1 MSNCLHMNIKSLQV
15 KEVLLVGL
23 KNGSI
28 MHYVRTGKS
37 YQDCY
42 INIFV
47 IEYSY
52 IIELA
57 KTLSYFKGIF

>member
-1 MSNCLHMNIKSLQV
+1 
-15 KEVLLVGL
+15 
-23 KNGSI
+23 
-28 MHYVRTGKS
+28 MHCVRTGKS

-42 INIFV
+42 INVFV

-57 KTLSYFKGIF
+57 KTLQGHILVVSISLLTMAAKTSMT